1 MDNQDWKPVLLK
13 KNQSV
18 LNKEE
23 KKRNTITVVSTKN
36 PNANN
41 NDINLKKLDGDMVVP
56 IMLIPKEISKEIQ
69 YARSIQ
75 KLTQQDLA
83 NKLCIKKNIIND
95 LESGKMPYNKAF
107 VNKVKR
113 ILKI

>member
-1 MDNQDWKPVLLK
+1 MNHQDWKPVLLTKNLSELKK
-13 KNQSV
+13 KNTVTVISSKKPNSNNTDNNIN
-18 LNKEE
+18 LNK
-23 KKRNTITVVSTKN
+23 
-36 PNANN
+36 
-41 NDINLKKLDGDMVVP
+41 LDSDMVIP
-56 IMLIPKEISKEIQ
+56 TILIPKEIIKEIQ
-69 YARSIQ
+69 YARCIQ

-107 VNKVKR
+107 VSKVKR